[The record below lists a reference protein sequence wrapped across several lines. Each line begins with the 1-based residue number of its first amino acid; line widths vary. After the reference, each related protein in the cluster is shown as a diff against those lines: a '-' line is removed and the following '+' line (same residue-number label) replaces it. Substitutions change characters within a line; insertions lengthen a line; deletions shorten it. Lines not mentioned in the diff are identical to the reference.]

1 MAVLYKRK
9 SDQKLV
15 IIKEI
20 NLKEMTKDQRN
31 LAINEGM
38 FIEFIRSRV
47 SLQSYDLANV
57 LKILEHPNII
67 RYMSNFEID
76 SHLHIMMEYADR
88 GSLHD
93 FIQSQTQNVKSSR
106 VIDILRQLVSGLK
119 YMHEKR
125 ILHRDLKTQNI
136 FMTSRPQLVKIGDLG
151 IAKVMTTHNQTV
163 VGTCSYI
170 SPELCEAR
178 NYNEKS
184 DIWSLGCCLYELMTR
199 KKAFDGPNP
208 LTIVKKI
215 VAGKLAID
223 NISSTLYSSVNYK
236 SLPKSSH
243 DPGLR
248 KLISD
253 ILQKDPTKR
262 PSANELDEQIIPKL
276 QNSIHQNISEEIS
289 QTENIIEVQQKEKI
303 VIQSNLFFHSG
314 DGKSNMGKWAK

>member
-31 LAINEGM
+31 LAINEG
-38 FIEFIRSRV
+38 FCTFEDSIFNKDFS
-47 SLQSYDLANV
+47 ANV

-106 VIDILRQLVSGLK
+106 VVDILRQLVSGLK

-151 IAKVMTTHNQTV
+151 IAKVMTTNNQTV

-170 SPELCEAR
+170 SPGLV
-178 NYNEKS
+178 
-184 DIWSLGCCLYELMTR
+184 DTFSL
-199 KKAFDGPNP
+199 
-208 LTIVKKI
+208 
-215 VAGKLAID
+215 
-223 NISSTLYSSVNYK
+223 
-236 SLPKSSH
+236 
-243 DPGLR
+243 
-248 KLISD
+248 
-253 ILQKDPTKR
+253 
-262 PSANELDEQIIPKL
+262 
-276 QNSIHQNISEEIS
+276 
-289 QTENIIEVQQKEKI
+289 
-303 VIQSNLFFHSG
+303 
-314 DGKSNMGKWAK
+314 W